1 MVLLVRAGGIALLAS
16 MALAGCS
23 SPSPAKL
30 CAASSTF
37 DQLTN
42 IISQSVLREAPN
54 GEFRAMAE
62 RYARPESLSK
72 FIKFQSPVVAA
83 FNRDTGRVDCTAL
96 VMMEVPGHEARTFAN
111 GYGLVVN
118 DSDEAHATFRVDYS
132 VQPAADSGQAV
143 YTLKSASD
151 LGIMA
156 IRAAVLKEEGSKST
170 SASEPAAPSNDE
182 AAAAG
187 PFSPEERELIGQAS
201 QAWADFRDGDPEAEK
216 RHTAA
221 LEQLLR
227 RGVCWGKIGEPQA
240 DYDFHRCTPDSIQKQ
255 SG

>member
-1 MVLLVRAGGIALLAS
+1 MGFLVRSAGIALLAS
-16 MALAGCS
+16 VAVAGCS
-23 SPSPAKL
+23 NQSPAKL
-30 CAASSTF
+30 CASRSTF

-54 GEFRAMAE
+54 GEFRALAE
-62 RYARPESLSK
+62 RYARPESLSR

-83 FNRDTGRVDCTAL
+83 VNRDTGKVDCTAL

-118 DSDEAHATFRVDYS
+118 DSDDTHATFRAVYS

-156 IRAAVLKEEGSKST
+156 IRAAVLKEEGSKS
-170 SASEPAAPSNDE
+170 APAPEPVAPSTDE
-182 AAAAG
+182 AAAA
-187 PFSPEERELIGQAS
+187 PFTPEERELIGQAS
-201 QAWADFRDGDPEAEK
+201 QAWTDFRDGDPGAER
-216 RHTAA
+216 RHAAA

-227 RGVCWGKIGEPQA
+227 RDVCWGKVDEPQA
-240 DYDFHRCTPDSIQKQ
+240 DYDFHRCSADSIQKQ
-255 SG
+255 SS